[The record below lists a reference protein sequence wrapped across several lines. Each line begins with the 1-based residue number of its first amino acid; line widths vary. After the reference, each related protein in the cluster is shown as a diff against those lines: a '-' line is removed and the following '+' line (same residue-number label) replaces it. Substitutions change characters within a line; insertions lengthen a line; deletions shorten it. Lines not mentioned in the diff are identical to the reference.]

1 MKIIRQLVSI
11 LSCLLVCA
19 VVAMAVLLVG
29 VRLIGL
35 APYKVLSGSMEPTY
49 PVGSM
54 IYVRGIDA
62 DEISVGMPLTFR
74 TSGGVVA
81 THRVVEITELDGSVA
96 YITQGDANAH
106 PDPPVVYAAVV
117 GSPVFCIPHLGYV
130 STWIQSEA
138 GVIAGVALIALLLLC
153 AVLTELLQRERT
165 PTRP

>member
-1 MKIIRQLVSI
+1 M
-11 LSCLLVCA
+11 
-19 VVAMAVLLVG
+19 
-29 VRLIGL
+29 
-35 APYKVLSGSMEPTY
+35 
-49 PVGSM
+49 
-54 IYVRGIDA
+54 
-62 DEISVGMPLTFR
+62 
-74 TSGGVVA
+74 
-81 THRVVEITELDGSVA
+81 A